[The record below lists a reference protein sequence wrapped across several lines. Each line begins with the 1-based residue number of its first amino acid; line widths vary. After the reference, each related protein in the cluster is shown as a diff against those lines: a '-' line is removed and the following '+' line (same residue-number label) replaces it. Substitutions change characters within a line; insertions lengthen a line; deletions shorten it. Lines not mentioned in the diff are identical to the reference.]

1 MSNPRFTPHQ
11 AVGNRLKAR
20 GESFD
25 DMRVGKKVLL
35 TWTEKW
41 AEELSDALG
50 AIPAPR
56 TMFIDTFWLRTV
68 DTAEDGIT
76 VAFAPIGAPGTIMLM
91 EDLIACGAESFVG
104 VGASGGLDP
113 DHPVGD
119 VLIPNT
125 VKIIDEGTSQHYPPN
140 NDPTANQSLVAVLS
154 GLIEKHGGRTTNG
167 DWWTTD
173 GFYREMTD
181 DIARHADAG
190 ILGVDMESSAMYR
203 VAEHRGVSACN
214 MLVVSDELWTEWNY
228 GIDFSEFK
236 TGVGTMQ
243 AAALEWART
252 PIPSPLQGGS

>member
-1 MSNPRFTPHQ
+1 MSNPRFTPRN
-11 AVGNRLKAR
+11 AVDNRLKAR

-41 AEELSDALG
+41 AEELADALG
-50 AIPAPR
+50 ATPAPR

-68 DTAEDGIT
+68 DNDQGGIT

-104 VGASGGLDP
+104 VGASGGLNP

-119 VLIPNT
+119 VLIPNA
-125 VKIIDEGTSQHYPPN
+125 VKVIDEGTSRHYPGDD
-140 NDPTANQSLVAVLS
+140 DPAADQAMLAELSKLLV
-154 GLIEKHGGRTTNG
+154 KHGGRTANG

-173 GFYREMTD
+173 GFYREMTE
-181 DIARHADAG
+181 DIARHMNAG
-190 ILGVDMESSAMYR
+190 ILGIDMETSAMYR
-203 VAEHRGVSACN
+203 VAKHRGLNSCN
-214 MLVVSDELWTEWNY
+214 ILVVSDELWTEWNY

-236 TGVGTMQ
+236 TGVNAMHK
-243 AAALEWART
+243 AALEWAQ
-252 PIPSPLQGGS
+252 S

>member
-11 AVGNRLKAR
+11 AVGNRLRAR

-41 AEELSDALG
+41 AEQLADALG
-50 AIPAPR
+50 ATPAPR

-68 DTAEDGIT
+68 DNDAGGIT

-104 VGASGGLDP
+104 VGASGGLDAA
-113 DHPVGD
+113 HPVGD
-119 VLIPNT
+119 VLIPNA
-125 VKIIDEGTSQHYPPN
+125 VQVIDEGTSVHYPNPSGTS
-140 NDPTANQSLVAVLS
+140 PTADQRMVSYLTT
-154 GLIEKHGGRTTNG
+154 LIEKNGGRTASG

-181 DIARHADAG
+181 DIARHAEAG
-190 ILGVDMESSAMYR
+190 VLGIDMETSAMYR
-203 VAEHRGVSACN
+203 VAEYRRVSVCN
-214 MLVVSDELWTEWNY
+214 MLIVSDELWTDWNY
-228 GIDFSEFK
+228 GIDFSEFQM
-236 TGVGTMQ
+236 GVKAMQ
-243 AAALEWART
+243 AAAIEWAT
-252 PIPSPLQGGS
+252 G

>member
-1 MSNPRFTPHQ
+1 MSHPRFTPHQ

-41 AEELSDALG
+41 AEDLADALG
-50 AIPAPR
+50 ATPAPR

-68 DTAEDGIT
+68 DNDEGGIT

-113 DHPVGD
+113 NHPVGD
-119 VLIPNT
+119 ILIPNA
-125 VKIIDEGTSQHYPPN
+125 VKILDEGTSVHYPEKG
-140 NDPTANQSLVAVLS
+140 DPTADPAMLTKLS
-154 GLIEKHGGRTTNG
+154 GLIKKHGGRTANG

-181 DIARHADAG
+181 DIAKNMENG
-190 ILGVDMESSAMYR
+190 ILGIDMETSAMYR
-203 VAEHRGVSACN
+203 VAEHRGVSCCN
-214 MLVVSDELWTEWNY
+214 ILVVSDELWTDWNY

-236 TGVGTMQ
+236 TGVNAMHQ
-243 AAALEWART
+243 AALEWAT
-252 PIPSPLQGGS
+252 P

>member
-20 GESFD
+20 GETFN
-25 DMRVGKKVLL
+25 DMRVGKKVLM

-50 AIPAPR
+50 ATPAPR

-68 DTAEDGIT
+68 DTDQGGIT
-76 VAFAPIGAPGTIMLM
+76 VAFAPIGAPGTVMFM

-104 VGASGGLDP
+104 VGAAGGLNSG
-113 DHPVGD
+113 HPVGD
-119 VLIPNT
+119 VLIPNA
-125 VKIIDEGTSQHYPPN
+125 VKVIDEGTSSHYPGSG
-140 NDPTANQSLVAVLS
+140 DPTADQTMVNELS
-154 GLIEKHGGRTTNG
+154 TLIKKHGGRTTHG

-181 DIARHADAG
+181 DIARHAENG
-190 ILGVDMESSAMYR
+190 ILGIDMESSAMFR
-203 VAEHRGVSACN
+203 VAQHRRVSACN
-214 MLVVSDELWTEWNY
+214 ILVVSDELWTDWNY

-236 TGVGTMQ
+236 TGVNAMHS
-243 AAALEWART
+243 AAIEWAR
-252 PIPSPLQGGS
+252 S

>member
-1 MSNPRFTPHQ
+1 MSNPHFTPHQ

-41 AEELSDALG
+41 AEQLSDALG
-50 AIPAPR
+50 ATPAPR

-68 DTAEDGIT
+68 DNDQGGIS
-76 VAFAPIGAPGTIMLM
+76 VAFAPIGAPGTIMFM

-104 VGASGGLDP
+104 VGASGGLNP

-119 VLIPNT
+119 VLIPNA
-125 VKIIDEGTSQHYPPN
+125 VRVIDEGTSAHYPG
-140 NDPTANQSLVAVLS
+140 DGAPTADQTMLAELGSLVA
-154 GLIEKHGGRTTNG
+154 KHGGRTGTG

-181 DIARHADAG
+181 DIVRHALAG
-190 ILGVDMESSAMYR
+190 IQGIDMETSAMYR
-203 VAEHRGVSACN
+203 VAEHRGVSVCN
-214 MLVVSDELWTEWNY
+214 TLVVSDELWTDWNY
-228 GIDFSEFK
+228 GIDFSEFQ
-236 TGVGTMQ
+236 TGVTAMQ
-243 AAALEWART
+243 AAAVEWAT
-252 PIPSPLQGGS
+252 G

>member
-41 AEELSDALG
+41 AEQLSDALG
-50 AIPAPR
+50 ATPAPR

-68 DTAEDGIT
+68 DNDQGGIS
-76 VAFAPIGAPGTIMLM
+76 VAFAPIGAPGTVMFM
-91 EDLIACGAESFVG
+91 EDLIACGAKSFVG
-104 VGASGGLDP
+104 VGASGGLNP

-119 VLIPNT
+119 VLIPNA
-125 VKIIDEGTSQHYPPN
+125 VQVIDEGTSPHYPA
-140 NDPTANQSLVAVLS
+140 DGAPTADQTMLAELGSL
-154 GLIEKHGGRTTNG
+154 IDKHGGRTGSG

-181 DIARHADAG
+181 DIADHATAG
-190 ILGVDMESSAMYR
+190 IQGVDMETSAMYR
-203 VAEHRGVSACN
+203 VAEYRGVSVCN
-214 MLVVSDELWTEWNY
+214 TLVVSDELWTDWNY
-228 GIDFSEFK
+228 GIDFSEFQ
-236 TGVGTMQ
+236 TGVKAMH
-243 AAALEWART
+243 AAAVEWA
-252 PIPSPLQGGS
+252 LG

>member
-11 AVGNRLKAR
+11 AVGNRLRAR

-25 DMRVGKKVLL
+25 DMRVGKKILL

-41 AEELSDALG
+41 AEELADALG
-50 AIPAPR
+50 ATPAPR

-68 DTAEDGIT
+68 DNDEGGVT

-91 EDLIACGAESFVG
+91 EDLIACGAEAFVG

-119 VLIPNT
+119 VLIPNA
-125 VKIIDEGTSQHYPPN
+125 VQVIDEGTSVHYPNHDHTPPSA
-140 NDPTANQSLVAVLS
+140 DQGMVGELS
-154 GLIEKHGGRTTNG
+154 ALIEKHGGRAASG

-181 DIARHADAG
+181 DIARHAKAG
-190 ILGVDMESSAMYR
+190 ILGIDMETSAMYR
-203 VAEHRGVSACN
+203 VAQHRGVSACN
-214 MLVVSDELWTEWNY
+214 ILVVSDELWTDWNY

-236 TGVGTMQ
+236 TGVDAMQ
-243 AAALEWART
+243 AAAAEWA
-252 PIPSPLQGGS
+252 LA

>member
-1 MSNPRFTPHQ
+1 MSHPRFTPHQ

-41 AEELSDALG
+41 AEELSNALG
-50 AIPAPR
+50 ATPAPR

-68 DTAEDGIT
+68 DNNQGGIT

-104 VGASGGLDP
+104 VGASGGIDTS
-113 DHPVGD
+113 HPIGD
-119 VLIPNT
+119 VLIPNA
-125 VKIIDEGTSQHYPPN
+125 VKILDEGTSSHYPDKG
-140 NDPTANQSLVAVLS
+140 DPTADQAMLAKLS
-154 GLIEKHGGRTTNG
+154 SLIEKHGGRTASG

-181 DIARHADAG
+181 DIASHMESG
-190 ILGVDMESSAMYR
+190 ILGIDMETSAMYR
-203 VAEHRGVSACN
+203 VAEHRDVTCCN
-214 MLVVSDELWTEWNY
+214 ILVVSDELWTDWNY

-236 TGVGTMQ
+236 TGVNAMQ
-243 AAALEWART
+243 SAAIEWAT
-252 PIPSPLQGGS
+252 N

>member
-50 AIPAPR
+50 ATPAPR
-56 TMFIDTFWLRTV
+56 TMFIDTFWLRTL
-68 DTAEDGIT
+68 DTDQGGIT
-76 VAFAPIGAPGTIMLM
+76 VAFAPIGAPGTIMMM
-91 EDLIACGAESFVG
+91 EDLVACGAESFVG

-113 DHPVGD
+113 NHPVGD
-119 VLIPNT
+119 VLIPND
-125 VKIIDEGTSQHYPPN
+125 VKVIDEGTSPHYPNP
-140 NDPTANQSLVAVLS
+140 DQTPPAADQTMISELTSL
-154 GLIEKHGGRTTNG
+154 IRKHGGRTATG

-173 GFYREMTD
+173 GFYREMAD
-181 DIARHADAG
+181 DIAKHMDAG
-190 ILGVDMESSAMYR
+190 ILGIDMESSAMYR
-203 VAEHRGVSACN
+203 VAQHRGVSACN
-214 MLVVSDELWTEWNY
+214 ILVVSDELWTDWNY

-236 TGVGTMQ
+236 TGVNAMH
-243 AAALEWART
+243 AAALEWAQ
-252 PIPSPLQGGS
+252 S